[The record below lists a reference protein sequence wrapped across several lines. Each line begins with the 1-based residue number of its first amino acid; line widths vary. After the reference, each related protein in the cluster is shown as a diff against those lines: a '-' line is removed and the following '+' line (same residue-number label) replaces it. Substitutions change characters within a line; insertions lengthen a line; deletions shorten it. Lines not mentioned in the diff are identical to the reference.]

1 MEARD
6 AAAGGADA
14 FIGFGGNAV
23 RDAVRAGADWFVRS
37 FGELT
42 GALTAG
48 ETRVDATARLRWTQT
63 CRGGSWTLTAGETA
77 GASGAPPAFAE
88 LPLCGW
94 ATVEVARQAVQEL
107 VGREGSVAAAAA
119 GLLQA
124 AVP

>member
-48 ETRVDATARLRWTQT
+48 ETRVDATA
-63 CRGGSWTLTAGETA
+63 SETA